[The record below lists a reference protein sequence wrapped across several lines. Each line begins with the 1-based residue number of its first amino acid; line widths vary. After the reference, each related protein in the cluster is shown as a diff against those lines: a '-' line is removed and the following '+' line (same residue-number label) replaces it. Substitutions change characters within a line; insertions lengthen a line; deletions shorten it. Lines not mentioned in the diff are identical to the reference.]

1 MNMHLDLMS
10 YLLDVPIHTSRPM
23 DGPDRMIFSH
33 QESSM
38 MHAWLLCKCAN
49 AKVGRKNSTY
59 IYTTTPVP

>member
-1 MNMHLDLMS
+1 
-10 YLLDVPIHTSRPM
+10 
-23 DGPDRMIFSH
+23 MIFSH